1 MDVTSSN
8 QLVSVQKEIL
18 TRNRERDGNH
28 NDAFDASGECE
39 NFMNPITRGK
49 SEFWDCDERID
60 LLQIT
65 FPS

>member
-1 MDVTSSN
+1 MDVTKI
-8 QLVSVQKEIL
+8 VSLSLFKKEIL

-49 SEFWDCDERID
+49 SEF
-60 LLQIT
+60 
-65 FPS
+65 

>member
-49 SEFWDCDERID
+49 SEF
-60 LLQIT
+60 
-65 FPS
+65 